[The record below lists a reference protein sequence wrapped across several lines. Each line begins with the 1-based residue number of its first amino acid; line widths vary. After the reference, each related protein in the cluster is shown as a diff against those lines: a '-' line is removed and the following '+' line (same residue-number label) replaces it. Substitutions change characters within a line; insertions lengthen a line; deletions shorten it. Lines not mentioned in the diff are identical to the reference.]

1 VNANKVNKTR
11 IFKIL
16 LFIII
21 TFYFWWT
28 KIIT

>member
-1 VNANKVNKTR
+1 VNANKINKTR
-11 IFKIL
+11 IFKLL

-28 KIIT
+28 